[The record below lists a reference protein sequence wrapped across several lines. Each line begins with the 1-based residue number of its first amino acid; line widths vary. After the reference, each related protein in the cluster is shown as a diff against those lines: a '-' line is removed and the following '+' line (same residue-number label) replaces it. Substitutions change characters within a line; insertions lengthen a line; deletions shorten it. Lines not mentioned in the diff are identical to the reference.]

1 MKKNAETIIIALITV
16 LVYVIGMYISAKIQ
30 SESIDDDM
38 SFATL
43 FLTISFGIY
52 VVFGFVVV
60 WIKDVIDGKR
70 LRKANKVED

>member
-1 MKKNAETIIIALITV
+1 MKKNAETIIITLITA

-30 SESIDDDM
+30 IESIGDDM

-43 FLTISFGIY
+43 FLTISFCIY

-70 LRKANKVED
+70 LRKANEVED